1 MSIANEWVYDDLTL
15 SSLINRKYSRCSRK
29 TFECLSLS
37 FQGIVVLFGRAMDK
51 WLLASK
57 AETLFRPAPHSVPA
71 LKANKKRVIFARMYV
86 APKEALPIKGNR

>member
-1 MSIANEWVYDDLTL
+1 
-15 SSLINRKYSRCSRK
+15 
-29 TFECLSLS
+29 
-37 FQGIVVLFGRAMDK
+37 MDK

-86 APKEALPIKGNR
+86 APKEALPIKGKR

>member
-1 MSIANEWVYDDLTL
+1 MGLSYGAIQIIRFRSLFTLNTRIESFLLSIL
-15 SSLINRKYSRCSRK
+15 
-29 TFECLSLS
+29 
-37 FQGIVVLFGRAMDK
+37 GIVVLFGRAMEK

-86 APKEALPIKGNR
+86 APKDAVPVKGKR